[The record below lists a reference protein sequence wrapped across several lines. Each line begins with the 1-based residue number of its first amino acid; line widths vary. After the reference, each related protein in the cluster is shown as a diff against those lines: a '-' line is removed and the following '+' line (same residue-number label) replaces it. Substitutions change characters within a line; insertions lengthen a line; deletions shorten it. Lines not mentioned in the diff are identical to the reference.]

1 MNIFNYINH
10 NNCRRNMMIS
20 TFEPVEF
27 YHYRG
32 VVLTNNGRQ
41 TRRKDKV
48 SYTDGNS
55 VGHFYRFIDDASRGI
70 FVTTV
75 FGLPVAH
82 TQMNI
87 QDLSEVR
94 EVYWP
99 RLDDTKT
106 LSKLGYKNYAQFD
119 AVCSGNG
126 LRTRLLGHGY
136 GFDLQSTCWASS
148 HKLTDRWVVIAGVDG
163 ARRLGFTNNQQLIFA
178 YTTLT
183 KKRCIVKDDHIYLE
197 V

>member
-1 MNIFNYINH
+1 
-10 NNCRRNMMIS
+10 MIS
-20 TFEPVEF
+20 TSDSVKFHQF
-27 YHYRG
+27 RG
-32 VVLTNNGRQ
+32 VVLTDNGRQ

-48 SYTDGNS
+48 CYTDGNS
-55 VGHFYRFIDDASRGI
+55 VGHFYQFNDDAHRGI
-70 FVTTV
+70 FVSTA
-75 FGLPVAH
+75 FGLPIAY

-99 RLDDTKT
+99 NLIDKFKT
-106 LSKLGYKNYAQFD
+106 LNKIGYIDYSQFD

-126 LRTRLLGHGY
+126 LRTHLMAHGY
-136 GFDLQSTCWASS
+136 RLAVESTCHASTYRMTS
-148 HKLTDRWVVIAGVDG
+148 AWVVVAGENG
-163 ARRLGFTNNQQLIFA
+163 ARRLGFKDSSQLIFA

-183 KKRCIVKDDHIYLE
+183 KKRCIVKGDHIYLE